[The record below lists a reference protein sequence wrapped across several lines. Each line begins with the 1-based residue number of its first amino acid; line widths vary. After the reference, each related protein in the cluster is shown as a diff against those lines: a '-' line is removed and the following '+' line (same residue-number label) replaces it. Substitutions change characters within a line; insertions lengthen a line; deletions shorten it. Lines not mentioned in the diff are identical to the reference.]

1 MKTAGFVV
9 TAAILGLLV
18 PTMAAARLG
27 ETIRECDAR
36 YGKPTQVEA
45 GAVFANSLERTYFK
59 GGFTIKVLFV
69 GGRAETISYLY
80 PAALTGEQVTK
91 LLNNNAPGQVW
102 GETPNGTSSVYGS
115 WETPQGATAEY
126 FKPKPWESQISSQY
140 CLKISSSTF
149 GRLVKQNETEKR
161 AQDNK
166 KAETA
171 KQRAEAAKQ
180 REEQEQ
186 RERLKLLDQF

>member
-1 MKTAGFVV
+1 MKIAGFVV
-9 TAAILGLLV
+9 TAAIVGLLV

-27 ETIRECDAR
+27 ETIGECDAR

-45 GAVFANSLERTYFK
+45 GTVFVDSLERTYLK
-59 GGFTIKVLFV
+59 NGFTIKVLFIH
-69 GGRAETISYLY
+69 GRAETISYLH
-80 PAALTGEQVTK
+80 PSALTGDQVSK
-91 LLNNNAPGQVW
+91 LLNKNARGQAW
-102 GETPNGTSSVYGS
+102 SETPNGSSGVYGS

-126 FKPKPWESQISSQY
+126 FKPKPWESQTSSQY

-149 GRLVKQNETEKR
+149 GRLAKQNETQKE

-166 KAETA
+166 KAEAA
-171 KQRAEAAKQ
+171 KRRADAAKQ